1 VQFKGVTVL
10 QISWK
15 LLAMLPLTL
24 EVKNNSGSVY
34 IFVAFSVLLFVFVCV
49 CDFPFKHWNQ
59 QCAGIVVFV
68 ALFLWDSKKEEEQIA
83 QISRNETLSRLPLR
97 LSTNRVVELVQ
108 LRDTVRPVSI
118 YVIFSSVFSLPSA
131 LYFFIVNVLC
141 LTEVSVLGYNSWEK
155 RNSDFS
161 FAQGREISH

>member
-1 VQFKGVTVL
+1 
-10 QISWK
+10 
-15 LLAMLPLTL
+15 M
-24 EVKNNSGSVY
+24 
-34 IFVAFSVLLFVFVCV
+34 CV

-68 ALFLWDSKKEEEQIA
+68 ALFLWDNKKEEEQIA

-118 YVIFSSVFSLPSA
+118 YVNFSSVFSLPSA
-131 LYFFIVNVLC
+131 LYFFVVNVLC
-141 LTEVSVLGYNSWEK
+141 LTEVWVLGYNSWEK
-155 RNSDFS
+155 RNSDFG
-161 FAQGREISH
+161 FAQG